1 MAAAV
6 PNEVQAV
13 AELRASLEEAADA
26 LAHAHLDR
34 LLACESR
41 IEHALRQL
49 PIRALSADAQRAV
62 AADVELARQAL
73 MRCRRLGSG
82 LDEFIRLGM
91 MAQGIGHV
99 YGRQA
104 PLTPDLHSLDT
115 TV

>member
-1 MAAAV
+1 MS
-6 PNEVQAV
+6 NEVQAV

-41 IEHALRQL
+41 IETALRQL
-49 PIRALSADAQRAV
+49 RPRGLSPDAQRAV
-62 AADVELARQAL
+62 TAEVDLARHAL
-73 MRCRRLGSG
+73 MRCRRLGSA

-91 MAQGIGHV
+91 AAQGLGHG
-99 YGRQA
+99 YGRHA
-104 PLTPDLHSLDT
+104 SLPSDLHSLDT

>member
-41 IEHALRQL
+41 IEHALRQV
-49 PIRALSADAQRAV
+49 PTRGLSPDGRRAV
-62 AADVELARQAL
+62 TAEVDLVRHAL
-73 MRCRRLGSG
+73 MRCRRLGAA

-91 MAQGIGHV
+91 AAQGIGHG

-104 PLTPDLHSLDT
+104 PLTPDLHSLNT